1 MRAGSPRMLREIND
15 RAAIEVLLREGPL
28 TRAELEVAIGLSKP
42 ATAQLLTR
50 LELDDLVVKDGV
62 RGGGRGPRAQ
72 LWAANGRL
80 AHVAAVD
87 LTPHL
92 ADFVVADVAG
102 AVLAEYQ
109 VPLPVHEG
117 ADVIGTFGNALSHVT
132 KAGGLTPGELANVVI
147 GAQGAFDP
155 RTGLLS
161 SAPHIPGWLGFDVPG
176 RLSDELG
183 IDVVIENDVNLVAVE
198 EMTVGKA
205 TDVDDFVMVWLSE
218 GVGGAVVIGRR
229 LLRGATGG
237 GGEIDW
243 MRVPDPVKIDTGD
256 QWPESGARFGNLVDS
271 PAICRLAKA
280 HGITAETA
288 WDAVEQA
295 KAQGTHTFLDDL
307 ARRVAGGVASLV
319 AVADPQLVLLCGD
332 TSRAGGE
339 DFADRVQAKLHE
351 LVLPRTPVDVASVQG
366 NAVRAGALQSA
377 LATAR
382 EDVFG
387 VVTPTLLGSRRPAVG
402 PPSRQASVAIPN
414 TRLVP
419 SPPEESDR

>member
-1 MRAGSPRMLREIND
+1 MLREIND

-28 TRAELEVAIGLSKP
+28 TRAALELAIGLSKP
-42 ATAQLLTR
+42 ATAQLITR
-50 LELDDLVVKDGV
+50 LEQDNLVVKAGV

-72 LWAANGRL
+72 LWSANGGL
-80 AHVAAVD
+80 AYVAAVD
-87 LTPHL
+87 LTPHV

-102 AVLAEYQ
+102 TVLAEHQ
-109 VPLPVHEG
+109 VALPVHEG
-117 ADVIGTFGNALSHVT
+117 ADVVGTFGEALSHVAAE
-132 KAGGLTPGELANVVI
+132 AGITREELAHVVI

-161 SAPHIPGWLGFDVPG
+161 SAPHIPGWLGFDVPQK
-176 RLSDELG
+176 LSDELG
-183 IDVVIENDVNLVAVE
+183 VDVLIENDVNLVAVE
-198 EMTVGKA
+198 EMSAGKA
-205 TDVDDFVMVWLSE
+205 QDVDDFAMVWLSE

-243 MRVPDPVKIDTGD
+243 MRVPDPATVDTGD
-256 QWPESGARFGNLVDS
+256 VWPEAGARFGNLVDS
-271 PAICRLAKA
+271 PAICRLAAA
-280 HGITAETA
+280 HGITAGTA
-288 WDAVEQA
+288 WDAVE
-295 KAQGTHTFLDDL
+295 KAGTQHPFLDDL
-307 ARRVAGGVASLV
+307 ARRVAGGIANLV

-339 DFADRVQAKLHE
+339 NFAALVQGRLHD
-351 LVLPRTPVDVASVQG
+351 LVLPRTPVGCASVQG

-377 LATAR
+377 LAKTR

-402 PPSRQASVAIPN
+402 PPPGKTPGKTPLTVPN
-414 TRLVP
+414 TRPAP
-419 SPPEESDR
+419 SPTE

>member
-28 TRAELEVAIGLSKP
+28 TRAELELAIGLSKP

-50 LELDDLVVKDGV
+50 LEQDNLVIKAGV

-72 LWAANGRL
+72 LWSANGGL
-80 AHVAAVD
+80 ARVAAVD
-87 LTPHL
+87 LTPHV

-102 AVLAEYQ
+102 TILAEHQ
-109 VPLPVHEG
+109 VALPVHEG
-117 ADVIGTFGNALSHVT
+117 ADVVGTFGEALSHVAEA
-132 KAGGLTPGELANVVI
+132 AGITREELAHVVI

-161 SAPHIPGWLGFDVPG
+161 SAPHIPGWLGFDVPQK
-176 RLSDELG
+176 LSDELG
-183 IDVVIENDVNLVAVE
+183 VDVLIENDVNLVAVE
-198 EMTVGKA
+198 EMSAGKA
-205 TDVDDFVMVWLSE
+205 QDVDDFVMVWLSE

-243 MRVPDPVKIDTGD
+243 MRVPDPATVDTGD
-256 QWPESGARFGNLVDS
+256 VWPEAGARFGNLVDS
-271 PAICRLAKA
+271 PAICRLAAA
-280 HGITAETA
+280 HGITAATA

-295 KAQGTHTFLDDL
+295 GEAHPFLDDL
-307 ARRVAGGVASLV
+307 ARRVAGGIANLV

-339 DFADRVQAKLHE
+339 NFAGLVQQRLHD
-351 LVLPRTPVDVASVQG
+351 LVLPRTPVGCASVQG

-377 LATAR
+377 LAKTR

-402 PPSRQASVAIPN
+402 PSPGKAAVPN
-414 TRLVP
+414 TRPAP
-419 SPPEESDR
+419 SPTE

>member
-28 TRAELEVAIGLSKP
+28 TRAELELAIGLSKP
-42 ATAQLLTR
+42 ATAQLITR
-50 LELDDLVVKDGV
+50 LELDNLVVKAGV

-72 LWAANGRL
+72 LWAANGSL
-80 AHVAAVD
+80 AFVAAVD
-87 LTPHL
+87 LTPHV

-102 AVLAEYQ
+102 VVLAEYRT
-109 VPLPVHEG
+109 PLPVHAG
-117 ADVIGTFGNALSHVT
+117 ADVVGTFGEALQKVAEQ
-132 KAGGLTPGELANVVI
+132 AGIQREDLAHVVI

-161 SAPHIPGWLGFDVPG
+161 SAPHIPGWLGFDVPQK
-176 RLSDELG
+176 LSDELG
-183 IDVVIENDVNLVAVE
+183 VDVLIENDVNLVAVE
-198 EMTVGKA
+198 EMSVGQA
-205 TDVDDFVMVWLSE
+205 QDVDDFVMVWLSE

-243 MRVPDPVKIDTGD
+243 MRVPDPATVDTGD
-256 QWPESGARFGNLVDS
+256 VWPEAGARFGNLVDS
-271 PAICRLAKA
+271 PAICRLAAA
-280 HGITAETA
+280 HGIQADTA
-288 WDAVEQA
+288 WEAVE
-295 KAQGTHTFLDDL
+295 KAGKSPFLDDL
-307 ARRVAGGVASLV
+307 ARRVAGGVANLV

-339 DFADRVQAKLHE
+339 QFAALVQEKLHE
-351 LVLPRTPVDVASVQG
+351 LVLPRTPVGCASVQG

-387 VVTPTLLGSRRPAVG
+387 VVTPTLLGS
-402 PPSRQASVAIPN
+402 QA
-414 TRLVP
+414 RGRKHP
-419 SPPEESDR
+419 SPTE

>member
-1 MRAGSPRMLREIND
+1 VRAGSPRMLREIND

-28 TRAELEVAIGLSKP
+28 TRAELELAIGLSKP
-42 ATAQLLTR
+42 ATAQLNTR
-50 LELDDLVVKDGV
+50 LELDNLVVKAGV

-72 LWAANGRL
+72 LWAANGGL
-80 AHVAAVD
+80 ARVAAVD
-87 LTPHL
+87 LTPHV

-102 AVLAEYQ
+102 TILAEHQ
-109 VPLPVHEG
+109 VALPVHAG
-117 ADVIGTFGNALSHVT
+117 ADVVGTFGEALSHV
-132 KAGGLTPGELANVVI
+132 AGQAGITREELAHVVI

-161 SAPHIPGWLGFDVPG
+161 SAPHIPGWLGFDVPQK
-176 RLSDELG
+176 LSDELG
-183 IDVVIENDVNLVAVE
+183 VDVLIENDVNLVAVE
-198 EMTVGKA
+198 EMSAGKA
-205 TDVDDFVMVWLSE
+205 QDVDDFVMVWLSE

-243 MRVPDPVKIDTGD
+243 MRVPDAATADTGD
-256 QWPESGARFGNLVDS
+256 VWPEAGARFGNLVDS
-271 PAICRLAKA
+271 PAICRLAAA
-280 HGITAETA
+280 HGITAGTA

-295 KAQGTHTFLDDL
+295 GTSHPFLDDL
-307 ARRVAGGVASLV
+307 ARRVAGGIANLV

-339 DFADRVQAKLHE
+339 NFAALVQDRLHT
-351 LVLPRTPVDVASVQG
+351 LVLPRTPVGCASVQG

-377 LATAR
+377 LAKTR

-402 PPSRQASVAIPN
+402 PSPGQAAVPN
-414 TRLVP
+414 TRPAP
-419 SPPEESDR
+419 SPTE

>member
-28 TRAELEVAIGLSKP
+28 TRAELELAIGLSKP

-50 LELDDLVVKDGV
+50 LEQDNLVTKAGV

-72 LWAANGRL
+72 LWAANGGL
-80 AHVAAVD
+80 AFVAAVD
-87 LTPHL
+87 LTPHV

-102 AVLAEYQ
+102 VVLAEYRT
-109 VPLPVHEG
+109 PLPVHAG
-117 ADVIGTFGNALSHVT
+117 ADVVGTFGEALQKVAEE
-132 KAGGLTPGELANVVI
+132 AGIQRKDLAHVVI

-161 SAPHIPGWLGFDVPG
+161 SAPHIPGWLGFDVPQK
-176 RLSDELG
+176 LSDELG
-183 IDVVIENDVNLVAVE
+183 VDVLIENDVNLVAVE
-198 EMTVGKA
+198 EMTVGMA
-205 TDVDDFVMVWLSE
+205 QDVDDFVMVWLSE

-243 MRVPDPVKIDTGD
+243 MRVPDPATVDTGD
-256 QWPESGARFGNLVDS
+256 VWPEAGARFGNLVDS
-271 PAICRLAKA
+271 PAICRLAAA
-280 HGITAETA
+280 HGIQADTA
-288 WDAVEQA
+288 WDAVA
-295 KAQGTHTFLDDL
+295 KTEPDHPFRHDL
-307 ARRVAGGVASLV
+307 ARRVAGGVANLV

-339 DFADRVQAKLHE
+339 EFAALVQEKLHE
-351 LVLPRTPVDVASVQG
+351 LVLPRTPVGCASVQG

-377 LATAR
+377 LATTR

-387 VVTPTLLGSRRPAVG
+387 VVTPTLLGSRRPEG
-402 PPSRQASVAIPN
+402 DS
-414 TRLVP
+414 TRP
-419 SPPEESDR
+419 RPTSPDR

>member
-28 TRAELEVAIGLSKP
+28 TRAELELAIGLSKP

-50 LELDDLVVKDGV
+50 LELDDLVVKAGV

-72 LWAANGRL
+72 LWAANGGL
-80 AHVAAVD
+80 AFVAAVD
-87 LTPHL
+87 LTPHV

-102 AVLAEYQ
+102 IVLAEYRT
-109 VPLPVHEG
+109 PLPVHAG
-117 ADVIGTFGNALSHVT
+117 ADVVGTFGEALQKVAEE
-132 KAGGLTPGELANVVI
+132 AGIQRTDLAHVVI

-161 SAPHIPGWLGFDVPG
+161 SAPHIPGWLGFDVPQK
-176 RLSDELG
+176 LSDELG
-183 IDVVIENDVNLVAVE
+183 VDVLIENDVNLVAVE
-198 EMTVGKA
+198 EMSVGMA
-205 TDVDDFVMVWLSE
+205 QDVDDFVMVWLSE

-243 MRVPDPVKIDTGD
+243 MRVPDPATVDTGD
-256 QWPESGARFGNLVDS
+256 DWPAAGARFGNLVDS
-271 PAICRLAKA
+271 PAICRLAAA
-280 HGITAETA
+280 HGIEAETA
-288 WDAVEQA
+288 WEAVE
-295 KAQGTHTFLDDL
+295 KAGKGHPFLDDL
-307 ARRVAGGVASLV
+307 ARRVAGGVANLV

-339 DFADRVQAKLHE
+339 EFAALVQEKLHE
-351 LVLPRTPVDVASVQG
+351 LVLPRTPVGCASVQG

-377 LATAR
+377 LARTR

-387 VVTPTLLGSRRPAVG
+387 VVTPTLLGSRRPEG
-402 PPSRQASVAIPN
+402 DN
-414 TRLVP
+414 TRPRLQ
-419 SPPEESDR
+419 

>member
-15 RAAIEVLLREGPL
+15 RAAIEVLLRDGPL
-28 TRAELEVAIGLSKP
+28 TRAELELAIGLSKP

-50 LELDDLVVKDGV
+50 LEQDNLVTKAGV

-72 LWAANGRL
+72 LWAANGAL
-80 AHVAAVD
+80 AFVAAVD
-87 LTPHL
+87 LTPHV

-102 AVLAEYQ
+102 VVLAEHRT
-109 VPLPVHEG
+109 PLPVHAG
-117 ADVIGTFGNALSHVT
+117 ADVVGTFGEALSKVAEE
-132 KAGGLTPGELANVVI
+132 AGIERKDLAHVVI

-161 SAPHIPGWLGFDVPG
+161 SAPHIPGWLGFDVPQK
-176 RLSDELG
+176 LSDELG
-183 IDVVIENDVNLVAVE
+183 VDVLIENDVNLVAVE
-198 EMTVGKA
+198 EMTVGMA
-205 TDVDDFVMVWLSE
+205 QDVDDFVMVWLSE

-243 MRVPDPVKIDTGD
+243 MRVPDPATVDTGD
-256 QWPESGARFGNLVDS
+256 VWPEAGARFGNLVDS
-271 PAICRLAKA
+271 PAICRLAAA
-280 HGITAETA
+280 HGIEAQTA
-288 WDAVEQA
+288 WEAVE
-295 KAQGTHTFLDDL
+295 KAGKGHPFLDDL
-307 ARRVAGGVASLV
+307 ARRVAGGVANLV

-339 DFADRVQAKLHE
+339 EFAALVQEKLHE
-351 LVLPRTPVDVASVQG
+351 LVLPRTPVGCASVQG

-377 LATAR
+377 LATTR

-387 VVTPTLLGSRRPAVG
+387 VVTPTLLGSRRPEG
-402 PPSRQASVAIPN
+402 DI
-414 TRLVP
+414 TRP
-419 SPPEESDR
+419 RPTTPDR

>member
-1 MRAGSPRMLREIND
+1 MLREIND

-28 TRAELEVAIGLSKP
+28 TRAELELAIGLSKP
-42 ATAQLLTR
+42 ATAQLITR
-50 LELDDLVVKDGV
+50 LELDNLVVKAGV

-72 LWAANGRL
+72 LWAANGSL
-80 AHVAAVD
+80 AFVAAVD
-87 LTPHL
+87 LTPHV

-102 AVLAEYQ
+102 VVLAEYRT
-109 VPLPVHEG
+109 PLPVHAG
-117 ADVIGTFGNALSHVT
+117 ADVVGTFGEALQKVAEQ
-132 KAGGLTPGELANVVI
+132 AGIQREDLAHVVI

-161 SAPHIPGWLGFDVPG
+161 SAPHIPGWLGFDVPQK
-176 RLSDELG
+176 LSDELG
-183 IDVVIENDVNLVAVE
+183 VDVLIENDVNLVAVE
-198 EMTVGKA
+198 EMSVGQA
-205 TDVDDFVMVWLSE
+205 QDVDDFVMVWLSE

-243 MRVPDPVKIDTGD
+243 MRVPDPATVDTGD
-256 QWPESGARFGNLVDS
+256 VWPEAGARFGNLVDS
-271 PAICRLAKA
+271 PAICRLAAA
-280 HGITAETA
+280 HGIQADTA
-288 WDAVEQA
+288 WEAVE
-295 KAQGTHTFLDDL
+295 KAGKSPFLDDL
-307 ARRVAGGVASLV
+307 ARRVAGGVANLV

-339 DFADRVQAKLHE
+339 QFAALVQEKLHE
-351 LVLPRTPVDVASVQG
+351 LVLPRTPVGCASVQG

-387 VVTPTLLGSRRPAVG
+387 VVTPTLLGS
-402 PPSRQASVAIPN
+402 QA
-414 TRLVP
+414 RGRKHP
-419 SPPEESDR
+419 SPTE

>member
-28 TRAELEVAIGLSKP
+28 TRAELELAIGLSKP

-50 LELDDLVVKDGV
+50 LEQDNLVTKAGV

-72 LWAANGRL
+72 LWAANGSL
-80 AHVAAVD
+80 AFVAAVD
-87 LTPHL
+87 LTPHV

-102 AVLAEYQ
+102 VVLAEYRT
-109 VPLPVHEG
+109 PLPVHAD
-117 ADVIGTFGNALSHVT
+117 ADVVGTFGEALQKVAEE
-132 KAGGLTPGELANVVI
+132 AGIEREGLAHVVI

-161 SAPHIPGWLGFDVPG
+161 SAPHIPGWLGFDVPQK
-176 RLSDELG
+176 LSDELG
-183 IDVVIENDVNLVAVE
+183 VDVLIENDVNLVAVE
-198 EMTVGKA
+198 EMTVGMA
-205 TDVDDFVMVWLSE
+205 QDVDDFVMVWLSE

-243 MRVPDPVKIDTGD
+243 MRVPDPATVDTGD
-256 QWPESGARFGNLVDS
+256 VWPEAGARFGNLVDS
-271 PAICRLAKA
+271 PAICRLAAA
-280 HGITAETA
+280 HGIEAKTA
-288 WDAVEQA
+288 WDAATQA
-295 KAQGTHTFLDDL
+295 KALGNKNFLDDL
-307 ARRVAGGVASLV
+307 ARRVAGGVANLV

-339 DFADRVQAKLHE
+339 EFAALVQEKLHE
-351 LVLPRTPVDVASVQG
+351 LVLPRTPVGCASVQG

-377 LATAR
+377 LATTR

-387 VVTPTLLGSRRPAVG
+387 VVTPTLLGS
-402 PPSRQASVAIPN
+402 Q
-414 TRLVP
+414 TRGRKHP
-419 SPPEESDR
+419 SPPE

>member
-28 TRAELEVAIGLSKP
+28 TRAELELAIGLSKP
-42 ATAQLLTR
+42 ATAQLITR
-50 LELDDLVVKDGV
+50 LEQDNLVMKAGV

-72 LWAANGRL
+72 LWAANGSL
-80 AHVAAVD
+80 AFVAAVD
-87 LTPHL
+87 LTPHI

-102 AVLAEYQ
+102 IVLAEYRT
-109 VPLPVHEG
+109 PLPVHEG
-117 ADVIGTFGNALSHVT
+117 ADVVGTFGEALQKV
-132 KAGGLTPGELANVVI
+132 AEEAGLTRTRLAHVVI

-161 SAPHIPGWLGFDVPG
+161 SAPHIPGWLGFDVPQK
-176 RLSDELG
+176 LSDDLG
-183 IDVVIENDVNLVAVE
+183 VDVLIENDVNLVAVE
-198 EMTVGKA
+198 EMSVGQA
-205 TDVDDFVMVWLSE
+205 QDVDDFVMVWLSE

-243 MRVPDPVKIDTGD
+243 MRVPDPATVDTGD
-256 QWPESGARFGNLVDS
+256 VWPEAGARFGNLVDS
-271 PAICRLAKA
+271 PAIVRLAAA
-280 HGITAETA
+280 HGVEAETA
-288 WDAVEQA
+288 WDAVA
-295 KAQGTHTFLDDL
+295 KTEPHHPFRHDL
-307 ARRVAGGVASLV
+307 ARRVAGGIANLV

-339 DFADRVQAKLHE
+339 DFAALVQEKLHE
-351 LVLPRTPVDVASVQG
+351 LVLPRTPVGCASVQG

-402 PPSRQASVAIPN
+402 LPPGEAAVPN
-414 TRLVP
+414 TRSAP
-419 SPPEESDR
+419 SPTE

>member
-1 MRAGSPRMLREIND
+1 MLREIND

-28 TRAELEVAIGLSKP
+28 TRAELELAIGLSKP
-42 ATAQLLTR
+42 ATAQLITR
-50 LELDDLVVKDGV
+50 LEQDNLVVKAGV

-72 LWAANGRL
+72 LWAANGAL
-80 AHVAAVD
+80 AFVAAVD
-87 LTPHL
+87 LTPHV

-102 AVLAEYQ
+102 VVLAEYRT
-109 VPLPVHEG
+109 PLPVHEG
-117 ADVIGTFGNALSHVT
+117 ADVVGTFGEALQKVARE
-132 KAGGLTPGELANVVI
+132 AGIQREDLAHVVI

-161 SAPHIPGWLGFDVPG
+161 SAPHIPGWLGFDVPQK
-176 RLSDELG
+176 LSDDLG
-183 IDVVIENDVNLVAVE
+183 VDVLIENDVNLVAVE
-198 EMTVGKA
+198 EMSVGQA
-205 TDVDDFVMVWLSE
+205 QDVDDFVMVWLSE

-243 MRVPDPVKIDTGD
+243 MRVPDPATVDTGD
-256 QWPESGARFGNLVDS
+256 VWPAAGARFGNLVDS
-271 PAICRLAKA
+271 PAICRLAAA
-280 HGITAETA
+280 HGIAAETA
-288 WDAVEQA
+288 WEAVE
-295 KAQGTHTFLDDL
+295 KAGKSHPFLDDL
-307 ARRVAGGVASLV
+307 AKRVAGGVANLV

-339 DFADRVQAKLHE
+339 AFAALVQEKLHE
-351 LVLPRTPVDVASVQG
+351 LVLPRTPVGCASVQG

-387 VVTPTLLGSRRPAVG
+387 VVTPTLLGS
-402 PPSRQASVAIPN
+402 QA
-414 TRLVP
+414 RGRKHP
-419 SPPEESDR
+419 SPTE